1 MALLTS
7 VATAPLLTLLI
18 AGLGHP
24 QAAAAPAAAHLDLL
38 GAVSGPSAEHRAP

>member
-24 QAAAAPAAAHLDLL
+24 QAAAAPAAHLDLL
-38 GAVSGPSAEHRAP
+38 GAVSGPSAEHRVP